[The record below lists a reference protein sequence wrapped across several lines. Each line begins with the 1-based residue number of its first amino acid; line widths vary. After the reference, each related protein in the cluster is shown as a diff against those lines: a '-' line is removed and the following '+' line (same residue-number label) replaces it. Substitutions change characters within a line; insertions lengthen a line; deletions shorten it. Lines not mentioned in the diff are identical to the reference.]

1 MDSSSAAVTLAE
13 ANVKTVQ
20 SALATANIQYQLV
33 VNTAQLQDA
42 VNRANLWK
50 KGQPDDVDLPGWY
63 FNKSERMASAKLELE
78 AAKKN
83 LDDQKTNLAKVI
95 TTLNL
100 PGLADIEKRLADA
113 EAAFKTAKTVL
124 DLANNAA
131 DQVELQ
137 NAAQDQ
143 YDAAKEVL
151 RDCPAGIRP
160 SADG

>member
-1 MDSSSAAVTLAE
+1 MMWIFPVGISRNPSAW
-13 ANVKTVQ
+13 
-20 SALATANIQYQLV
+20 
-33 VNTAQLQDA
+33 LQP
-42 VNRANLWK
+42 NWNLI
-50 KGQPDDVDLPGWY
+50 
-63 FNKSERMASAKLELE
+63 S
-78 AAKKN
+78 AKKN
-83 LDDQKTNLAKVI
+83 LDDQKTNLAQVI